1 MVYSLSLEKNNTM
14 VLSGRKVLLVALT
27 IVTAILPVKAEGL
40 KFNLAFDGLFDN
52 REFKGDVMPQTIYG
66 MRLTPE
72 IGIERGNHLIMGGV
86 SKIWEFGSKGDI
98 DPTPVLYY
106 KFTQDKWSASFGN
119 IPRTHLQRQL
129 PDAFLYDSIAFFE
142 PVIGGT
148 LIQYYGSDLEVE
160 LYCNWFSRQRMY
172 DREAFRIVND
182 LQYNLSFVSVGY
194 YAALTHFAGS
204 IEPGHSLYEKFM
216 FNPWIRFDFSE
227 FMPANTVLKLEGG
240 LLGSGIRCRTFPDW
254 NKYFG
259 FLGKIEAG
267 WKWFNVQSTFY
278 KGDCQQEFLHDPD
291 AGIQFHRSDPF
302 YNHTFYNKTRM
313 GIQFYDDGNIAFG
326 FNWNIHFTPDTPIH
340 HQQMITVK
348 YRFEPADFFKKR

>member
-129 PDAFLYDSIAFFE
+129 PGMRVERLRLVSVGVAAALVRALVPARS
-142 PVIGGT
+142 
-148 LIQYYGSDLEVE
+148 EVE
-160 LYCNWFSRQRMY
+160 LPLELHGEVVHPGHHG
-172 DREAFRIVND
+172 REA
-182 LQYNLSFVSVGY
+182 LQAFVHERLHHFNNFCIIRLCCVHSILFLWLLKEYYEQARTTTPRGCRLFLSV
-194 YAALTHFAGS
+194 
-204 IEPGHSLYEKFM
+204 IEVLSSS
-216 FNPWIRFDFSE
+216 FS
-227 FMPANTVLKLEGG
+227 
-240 LLGSGIRCRTFPDW
+240 
-254 NKYFG
+254 
-259 FLGKIEAG
+259 
-267 WKWFNVQSTFY
+267 
-278 KGDCQQEFLHDPD
+278 
-291 AGIQFHRSDPF
+291 
-302 YNHTFYNKTRM
+302 
-313 GIQFYDDGNIAFG
+313 
-326 FNWNIHFTPDTPIH
+326 
-340 HQQMITVK
+340 
-348 YRFEPADFFKKR
+348 